1 MRSVRTRAV
10 AAAVAVLTGLTLALF
25 STSAPAVA
33 FFSGG
38 LFLEVE
44 IEESATLVARGAAVD
59 VPLEI
64 TCNATG
70 TVSLFVT
77 VTQRVGGGIASGSGF
92 ADVACSG
99 AGQRVIVRVTA
110 SPSGRSFKQGTA
122 VVEAEIFGC
131 RPDVCGLETD
141 TETVTLQR

>member
-1 MRSVRTRAV
+1 MRTVRTRAL

-44 IEESATLVARGAAVD
+44 IEEPATLVARGAAVD

-70 TVSLFVT
+70 TVSVYVT
-77 VTQRVGGGIASGSGF
+77 VTQRVGGGVASGTGF
-92 ADVACSG
+92 TEVACSG
-99 AGQRVIVRVTA
+99 AGQRVIVRVAA

-122 VVEAEIFGC
+122 VIEAEVYGC
-131 RPDVCGLETD
+131 RPTVCGFETD